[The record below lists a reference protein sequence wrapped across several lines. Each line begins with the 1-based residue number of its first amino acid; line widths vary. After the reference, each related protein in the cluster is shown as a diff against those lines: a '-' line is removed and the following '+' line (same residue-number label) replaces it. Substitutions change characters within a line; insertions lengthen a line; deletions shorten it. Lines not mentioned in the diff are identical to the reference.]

1 VTSTIQSDTTCRGLE
16 LWLNLSLRNADKKLH
31 KTLKLDVIVT
41 YVGHAFQT
49 CHVFWTCHAITLNNC
64 VQVQLLTT

>member
-49 CHVFWTCHAITLNNC
+49 CHVF
-64 VQVQLLTT
+64 